1 MSIQEQIT
9 RIQTARNT
17 MRTKLV
23 ELNLVESTANID
35 AIATAVSGIKNN
47 GQVTANV
54 KEGETYTIPA
64 GWHDGSGT
72 VSGVA
77 GGGNYS
83 LQSKTVTP
91 TKAQQSITSDEGF
104 YGLSDVVV
112 APIPENYQDVSSVTA
127 TAETVLTG
135 SIFVDATGKQIAGTM
150 TNNGAIDKTIDAV
163 NTSYT
168 VDKGFHDG
176 TGVVKVVTET
186 KSATPTKEEQVISAT
201 AGKVIASV
209 TVAPIPDE
217 YQVVTGVTA
226 TADKVLTGS
235 DFVDAEGNVVSG
247 TMANNGAQA
256 KVLTTAD
263 PSVTIKQGYH
273 DGTGAVSI
281 VPEDKAVTPTKEA
294 QVVAA
299 SEGKVLNEVTVAA
312 IPAEYQVVTNVTAG
326 AADVLVGK
334 VIVDATGKEITGTM
348 ADNGDIEEVISVAN
362 PSVTIAAG
370 KHGGE
375 GTVSIVPETKSATP
389 TKAEQKVTPTEGKV
403 LSEVVV
409 APIPAEYQ
417 VVTAVT
423 AGAADVLDGK
433 VIVDATG
440 AVVEGTMVNNGAVAA
455 TMSGLTEEASVY
467 TIPAGYHDG
476 TGTVSLTDD
485 IETMLA
491 AI

>member
-47 GQVTANV
+47 GGISANV

-72 VSGVA
+72 VAGVA

-91 TKAQQSITSDEGF
+91 TKAQQSITSDEGY

-150 TNNGAIDKTIDAV
+150 LNNGAIDKTIDTV
-163 NTSYT
+163 TTSYT

-201 AGKVIASV
+201 AGKVIKSV
-209 TVAPIPDE
+209 TVAPIPDA
-217 YQVVTGVTA
+217 YQDITGTTA
-226 TADKVLTGS
+226 TAETVLVGS
-235 DFVDAEGNVVSG
+235 KFIGAEGVEVEGS
-247 TMANNGAQA
+247 MVNNGAVEQ
-256 KVLTTAD
+256 VLDVTTTSYTV
-263 PSVTIKQGYH
+263 PVGYH
-273 DGTGAVSI
+273 NGEGAVSI
-281 VPEDKAVTPTKEA
+281 VLEEKSATPTEAEQVISATAGKVLKAVT
-294 QVVAA
+294 VAP
-299 SEGKVLNEVTVAA
+299 
-312 IPAEYQVVTNVTAG
+312 IPAAYKVVTNVTAEAG
-326 AADVLVGK
+326 DVLAGK
-334 VIVDATGKEITGTM
+334 VIVSATGEEITGIM
-348 ADNGDIEEVISVAN
+348 VDNGNIAEVISVAK

-370 KHGGE
+370 KHGGA
-375 GTVSIVPETKSATP
+375 GTVSLVTETK
-389 TKAEQKVTPTEGKV
+389 EVTPSKSAQTVNATEGKV
-403 LSEVVV
+403 IASVTVNAIPDAFQDVTKVDAV
-409 APIPAEYQ
+409 A
-417 VVTAVT
+417 
-423 AGAADVLDGK
+423 GDVLVGK
-433 VIVDATG
+433 TIVDATG
-440 AVVEGTMVNNGAVAA
+440 AVIEGTMPNNETITA
-455 TMSGLTEEASVY
+455 TITGLTEEASVY
-467 TIPAGYHDG
+467 TIPAGYTAG
-476 TGTVSLTDD
+476 GTVSLTSD
-485 IETMLA
+485 IENMLA
-491 AI
+491 QI

>member
-35 AIATAVSGIKNN
+35 AIATAITGIKNN

-64 GWHDGSGT
+64 GYHDGSGT

-91 TKAQQSITSDEGF
+91 TKAQQSITSDEGY

-150 TNNGAIDKTIDAV
+150 ANVGAINKTIDAV
-163 NTSYT
+163 TTSYT

-176 TGVVKVVTET
+176 TGVVKVVVEE

-201 AGKVIASV
+201 AGKVIKSV
-209 TVAPIPDE
+209 TVAPIPDA
-217 YQVVTGVTA
+217 YQDITGTTA
-226 TADKVLTGS
+226 TAETVLVGS
-235 DFVDAEGNVVSG
+235 KFIGAEGVEVEGS
-247 TMANNGAQA
+247 MVNNGAVEQ
-256 KVLTTAD
+256 VLDVTTTSYTV
-263 PSVTIKQGYH
+263 PVGYH
-273 DGTGAVSI
+273 NGEGAVSI
-281 VPEDKAVTPTKEA
+281 VLEEKSATPTEAEQVISATAGKVLKAVT
-294 QVVAA
+294 VAP
-299 SEGKVLNEVTVAA
+299 
-312 IPAEYQVVTNVTAG
+312 IPAAYKVVTNVTAEAG
-326 AADVLVGK
+326 DVLAGK
-334 VIVDATGKEITGTM
+334 VIVSATGEEITGTM
-348 ADNGDIEEVISVAN
+348 KDNGNIAEVISVAN

-370 KHGGE
+370 KHGGT
-375 GTVSIVPETKSATP
+375 GTVSLVTETK
-389 TKAEQKVTPTEGKV
+389 EVTPSKSAQTVNATEGKV
-403 LSEVVV
+403 IASVTVN
-409 APIPAEYQ
+409 AIPDAFQ
-417 VVTAVT
+417 DVTKVDAT
-423 AGAADVLDGK
+423 AGDVLVGK
-433 VIVDATG
+433 TIVDATG
-440 AVVEGTMVNNGAVAA
+440 AVIEGTMPNNETITA
-455 TMSGLTEEASVY
+455 TITGLTEEASVY
-467 TIPAGYHDG
+467 TIPAGYTAG
-476 TGTVSLTDD
+476 GSVSLTAD
-485 IETMLA
+485 IENMLA
-491 AI
+491 QI